1 MEDESVVANDANEKA
16 DGGPSGAKVPPGN
29 SAVEIAARKG
39 FGPLSALANKVW
51 HGDARPCVSCGEL
64 VRRGAVRCE
73 SCGEQLSSEMQE
85 RMRAHAGPWY
95 VLEHVRP
102 FPGVTCERL
111 VRQIRR
117 GVLTRMTIVR
127 GPTTDHQWRFAGE
140 TPGLCKHLGVCWNCQ
155 GGVSIERDTCP
166 ACGVEL
172 GELTDEIGAGQPA
185 ARTAGPVPAEAA
197 DIRELQNVVKRVPR
211 TTKLEQD
218 APRIGAVKAS
228 WVAAAIVIVLIGV
241 LFAVVSS
248 REAGTQGQTQSQ
260 TGQVSE

>member
-1 MEDESVVANDANEKA
+1 MADDASQRA
-16 DGGPSGAKVPPGN
+16 DGARSEDMVPPGN

-39 FGPLSALANKVW
+39 FGPLSALANQAW

-64 VRRGAVRCE
+64 VRRGAMRCE
-73 SCGEQLSSEMQE
+73 SCGEQLSSEMLE
-85 RMRAHAGPWY
+85 RLRAHAGPWY

-140 TPGLCKHLGVCWNCQ
+140 TPGLCQHLGVCWNCQ
-155 GGVSIERDTCP
+155 GGVSMERDTCP

-172 GELTDEIGAGQPA
+172 GELTDETGAGQPA
-185 ARTAGPVPAEAA
+185 VRTGGPVPAEAAEAA
-197 DIRELQNVVKRVPR
+197 DIRELQNVVKKVPR

-228 WVAAAIVIVLIGV
+228 WVVAAIVIVLVSV

-248 REAGTQGQTQSQ
+248 REAGPHGQTKSQ
-260 TGQVSE
+260 TGQVAE